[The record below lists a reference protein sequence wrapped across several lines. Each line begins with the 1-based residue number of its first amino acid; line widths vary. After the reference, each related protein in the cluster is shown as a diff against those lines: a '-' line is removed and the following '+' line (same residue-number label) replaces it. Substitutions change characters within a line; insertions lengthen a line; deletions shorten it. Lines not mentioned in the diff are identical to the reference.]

1 VQVVRPW
8 LVMLVVAAGVL
19 VLRERLVL
27 VQNGLLSP
35 GSLVLFVLV
44 KVLLLFRLRFLL
56 QYFVL
61 LCANV
66 FL

>member
-1 VQVVRPW
+1 VVV
-8 LVMLVVAAGVL
+8 LFVEAGVL
-19 VLRERLVL
+19 VLCEHLAL
-27 VQNGLLSP
+27 VQIGLLSP
-35 GSLVLFVLV
+35 GSLVLLDLV